1 LSELG
6 FQGSSARRVTFAMDK
21 AGEMNVEG
29 DAHMAGGPKGRRGS
43 QEQLSFNYAVALAD
57 GRERCK
63 YCHYLIARGQLMIA
77 VHDPRGDAAAF
88 FSKHLAC
95 STKSTLSNAL
105 IKYGAL
111 EHVPGVSEL
120 GLSERAALAAA
131 VVPTSEAD
139 GSCGSLA

>member
-1 LSELG
+1 
-6 FQGSSARRVTFAMDK
+6 
-21 AGEMNVEG
+21 MNVRG
-29 DAHMAGGPKGRRGS
+29 VAHRAGAAKTRRGS
-43 QEQLSFNYAVALAD
+43 EGRLSFNYAVAVAD

-63 YCHYLIARGQLMIA
+63 YCHTLVARGQLMIA

-88 FSKHLAC
+88 FCKHLAC

-131 VVPTSEAD
+131 VVPTSEEAG
-139 GSCGSLA
+139 GSCGSHGGA